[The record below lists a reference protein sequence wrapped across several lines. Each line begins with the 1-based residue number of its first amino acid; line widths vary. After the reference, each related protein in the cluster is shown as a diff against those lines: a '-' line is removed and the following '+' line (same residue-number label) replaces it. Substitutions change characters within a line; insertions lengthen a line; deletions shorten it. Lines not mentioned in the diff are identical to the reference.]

1 MMTNWSLGFVL
12 CAMHSLFQSIEIKNI
27 ATLENAIH
35 KRLINGKKLL
45 KNKETAKTQRLD
57 CFLKCIF
64 YKQQGSVFSKHA
76 ALLLHAPYR
85 DGKAADIEIGFCVIL
100 CWWRRGESNSCP
112 KTAPRNFL
120 RAQSGV
126 FYSRRR
132 RRRTPRS
139 SRYPFNL

>member
-12 CAMHSLFQSIEIKNI
+12 CAMHSLFQRKKKKNI

-100 CWWRRGESNSCP
+100 CWW
-112 KTAPRNFL
+112 A
-120 RAQSGV
+120 
-126 FYSRRR
+126 
-132 RRRTPRS
+132 
-139 SRYPFNL
+139 